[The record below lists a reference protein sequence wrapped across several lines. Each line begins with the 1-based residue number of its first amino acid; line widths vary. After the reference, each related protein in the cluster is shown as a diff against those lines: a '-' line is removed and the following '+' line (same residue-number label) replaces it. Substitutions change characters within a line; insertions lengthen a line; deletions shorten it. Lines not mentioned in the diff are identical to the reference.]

1 MFVCVGMRV
10 YISICGSFGCMYGS
24 VESMYG
30 SFESI
35 DGSSESIYGS
45 FQSLS
50 QHVHWCFCVWVCVC
64 LLVYVAL
71 LGVFMALCIV
81 CMAGVVVRNRLVCD
95 MNH

>member
-1 MFVCVGMRV
+1 MFVCVRTRV
-10 YISICGSFGCMYGS
+10 FISICGSFGCIYGPF
-24 VESMYG
+24 ESMYG

-35 DGSSESIYGS
+35 YGSFESIYGS
-45 FQSLS
+45 FDSLS
-50 QHVHWCFCVWVCVC
+50 QHVYTCLCVWVCVC